1 MASSEPVWIDLAV
14 AIAVYERQLAEHGGG
29 AGIRDLG
36 ALKSA
41 LARPLNRWSYGDEDL
56 SDLAAAYAF
65 AVARNRPFVDGNK
78 RSAFVLSLLFL
89 ARNGVQVDIPG
100 DEAREAF
107 LALSAGALS
116 EDELA
121 EWFRQRLAAS

>member
-1 MASSEPVWIDLAV
+1 M
-14 AIAVYERQLAEHGGG
+14 
-29 AGIRDLG
+29 

-65 AVARNRPFVDGNK
+65 AIARNRPFVDGNK

-121 EWFRQRLAAS
+121 EWFRQRLAAKLTQLQVTSGGRLIRMASMLPPVLRPNSVPRS